1 MAGAHDDHV
10 TYSAKMDLVLEQL
23 VAINACL
30 DSHDACPAKLEQA
43 WVSPFASTTGCLGTG
58 NLGASE
64 GGLGAGGGGRVEDD
78 GVDGLQPDT
87 PREEVEAAFYVEVAV
102 PLLQPA
108 FVLVEVQAWLDYG
121 CAWICSPN
129 LQQSAAMV
137 AQPVEALLR
146 DNPPRHSYQS
156 SASWPSIFCTTDSHP
171 LRRRSCGR
179 RQPPW
184 PPPRRC
190 HLSYN
195 TGGCHRPS
203 PGAGSPLRHRS
214 HVCRSIWPPTRPPSV
229 DPTTDVVQ
237 FFSS

>member
-1 MAGAHDDHV
+1 LPSLAGAHDDLV
-10 TYSAKMDLVLEQL
+10 TYSAKMDLILEQL
-23 VAINACL
+23 ATINARL
-30 DSHDACPAKLEQA
+30 DSHDARLAKLEQA
-43 WVSPFASTTGCLGTG
+43 WVSPSASTAGC
-58 NLGASE
+58 LGASE
-64 GGLGAGGGGRVEDD
+64 GGGGRVEDD
-78 GVDGLQPDT
+78 GVNGLQPNT
-87 PREEVEAAFYVEVAV
+87 PRKEVEAVFYVEVAV

-108 FVLVEVQAWLDYG
+108 SVLVEVQAWPDYG
-121 CAWICSPN
+121 CARICSPN

-146 DNPPRHSYQS
+146 DNPPRHNYQS

-171 LRRRSCGR
+171 LRRRSCDR

-184 PPPRRC
+184 PPSRRG

-195 TGGCHRPS
+195 IGGCHRPS

-214 HVCRSIWPPTRPPSV
+214 RVRHRSIWPPTRPPSI

-237 FFSS
+237 FFF

>member
-1 MAGAHDDHV
+1 MAGAHNDLV
-10 TYSAKMDLVLEQL
+10 TYSAKMDLILEQL
-23 VAINACL
+23 VAINARL
-30 DSHDACPAKLEQA
+30 DSHDARLAKLEQA
-43 WVSPFASTTGCLGTG
+43 WVSPSASTTGCLGAG
-58 NLGASE
+58 NLGASK
-64 GGLGAGGGGRVEDD
+64 GGRVEDD

-87 PREEVEAAFYVEVAV
+87 PREEVEAVFYVEVAV

-108 FVLVEVQAWLDYG
+108 SMLVEVQAWLDYG

-129 LQQSAAMV
+129 LQQSATMV

-156 SASWPSIFCTTDSHP
+156 SASRPSIFCTTDSHP

-184 PPPRRC
+184 PPPRRG

-203 PGAGSPLRHRS
+203 LGAGSPLRHRS
-214 HVCRSIWPPTRPPSV
+214 RVRHWSIWPPTRPPSV

-237 FFSS
+237 FFSR